1 MVAGEDGYVRL
12 WSVMNGQRIHARVSE
27 FTFAER
33 VVGIQFSTKTDDG
46 IWIAGKEVE
55 YWSTD

>member
-1 MVAGEDGYVRL
+1 
-12 WSVMNGQRIHARVSE
+12 MNGQRIHARVSE
-27 FTFAER
+27 VPFSER
-33 VVGIQFSTKTDDG
+33 VVGIQFSTKSDDG